1 MADFNIIMGSLVVWA
16 FNPKY
21 VTITGAGTAKYA
33 TVSVGGNSI
42 QVALYNGNARV
53 EISRLLQHCFDV
65 DGVDAERC
73 RTIMVGFNIAD
84 QSTQKNL
91 IVVWGALSFGDRYGK
106 YGAFIKEGNKT
117 AQVKNLQYFKNFPFT
132 VEMFRIEETV
142 VDYAIDG
149 SSNYQRLF
157 GNVEE
162 PEITSITPADIPFV
176 TNRLTL
182 RCQEDMPDKSEYAT
196 MIWHLKVRHE
206 TEGCYLRWIDRL
218 GFISYYL
225 FDKGEVSTKNEPS
238 KIEKKRPLTHA
249 GIDFATNTR
258 SIDITE
264 EREMKVSA
272 QSLDKETFEHVQS
285 VIASPIVDMYLG
297 KDKDGADMWC
307 PVTIASGTC
316 QSSEHH
322 RTTLQDLTFTIKLP
336 NRTTQ
341 TL

>member
-1 MADFNIIMGSLVVWA
+1 MATVNVGSVIVWA

-21 VTITGAGTAKYA
+21 INITATGTATRA
-33 TVSVGGNSI
+33 DVSVGGNSI
-42 QVALYNGNARV
+42 QVVLLNGSARV
-53 EISRLLQHCFDV
+53 EISRLLQNCFDV
-65 DGVDAERC
+65 NNIDDERFKVVAVDVTVRDV
-73 RTIMVGFNIAD
+73 TSQTFLYVLWGTLGF
-84 QSTQKNL
+84 
-91 IVVWGALSFGDRYGK
+91 GERYGK
-106 YGAFIKEGNKT
+106 QGAFIKGNNKT
-117 AQVKNLQYFKNFPFT
+117 TQTKTIQYFKNFPFT
-132 VEMFRIEETV
+132 VELFRQEDTV

-149 SSNYQRLF
+149 SSMYQRLL

-162 PEITSITPADIPFV
+162 PEITSITPSGIPFV
-176 TNRLTL
+176 TNKLTL
-182 RCQEDMPDKSEYAT
+182 RCQDPEDESGYST

-238 KIEKKRPLTHA
+238 KTEKKRPLTHA

-258 SIDITE
+258 NIGITE

-272 QSLDKETFEHVQS
+272 QSLDKETFEQVQS
-285 VIASPIVDMYLG
+285 VITSPIVDMYLG
-297 KDKDGADMWC
+297 KDKNGTDMWC

-322 RTTLQDLTFTIKLP
+322 HTTLQDLTFTIKLP